1 MTSTIR
7 IDEQVMEELMKR
19 AVDLGM
25 LFPTPNEVLREI
37 LGLSKGEIFPS
48 RPGLST
54 ASEEKD
60 FHLRYPSSKVLGIQQ
75 ILDAMQP
82 ALTVL
87 STNGFYYD
95 TTGKWVAYPDNFVTI
110 RTQEARKKDIAIT
123 MYGKPLDFEGLQSS
137 LQIKGDRPSYSRFN
151 ISSLDQIP
159 EALSLIKHDSL
170 VKTRFED

>member
-1 MTSTIR
+1 MTPTIR

-25 LFPTPNEVLREI
+25 VFPTPNEVLREI
-37 LGLSKGEIFPS
+37 LELSKGGIFPS
-48 RPGLST
+48 RPVLST

-60 FHLRYPSSKVLGIQQ
+60 FHLQYPSSKVSEIQQ

-95 TTGKWVAYPDNFVTI
+95 TTRKWVAYPDNFVTI

-123 MYGKPLDFEGLQSS
+123 MYGKPLDFEGLQPS

-151 ISSLDQIP
+151 IS
-159 EALSLIKHDSL
+159 
-170 VKTRFED
+170 

>member
-60 FHLRYPSSKVLGIQQ
+60 FHLRYPS
-75 ILDAMQP
+75 
-82 ALTVL
+82 
-87 STNGFYYD
+87 
-95 TTGKWVAYPDNFVTI
+95 
-110 RTQEARKKDIAIT
+110 
-123 MYGKPLDFEGLQSS
+123 
-137 LQIKGDRPSYSRFN
+137 
-151 ISSLDQIP
+151 
-159 EALSLIKHDSL
+159 
-170 VKTRFED
+170 

>member
-25 LFPTPNEVLREI
+25 LFPAPNEVLREI

-95 TTGKWVAYPDNFVTI
+95 TTGKWVVYPDNFVTI

-123 MYGKPLDFEGLQSS
+123 MYGKPLNPSS
-137 LQIKGDRPSYSRFN
+137 SGGNGRIMWGKGVGAAPGRGRGACSERETRKRASGSPSSW
-151 ISSLDQIP
+151 
-159 EALSLIKHDSL
+159 
-170 VKTRFED
+170 